1 MSLLTLNKREV
12 ALIKSAARRGDD
24 DQKFQQLLAKLDKLV
39 NDRTGQIQIPPD
51 VMELIQHYGADDGKL
66 SWHGTLFS
74 IFGRT
79 LGNTFGRNSETCTEL
94 IDIKKEAAPVS
105 KDTPDRNWR
114 AV

>member
-24 DQKFQQLLAKLDKLV
+24 DIKFQQLLVKLDKLV
-39 NDRTGQIQIPPD
+39 NVRTGQMQIPPD
-51 VMELIQHYGADDGKL
+51 VMELIQHYGADEGKL

-79 LGNTFGRNSETCTEL
+79 LGDTFGRNSETCTEL
-94 IDIKKEAAPVS
+94 IDIKKEARPVS
-105 KDTPDRNWR
+105 DNSGERNWR

>member
-24 DQKFQQLLAKLDKLV
+24 DSQFQELLAKLDKLV

-51 VMELIQHYGADDGKL
+51 VMELVQHFGADPGKL
-66 SWHGTLFS
+66 SWHGTLYS

-79 LGNTFGRNSETCTEL
+79 LGATFGRNSETCTEL
-94 IDIKKEAAPVS
+94 IDIKKEATPVS
-105 KDTPDRNWR
+105 DDSRDRNWR